1 MSGVESGFT
10 DSFRASFQGESLMS
24 SYLVGYLSTSS
35 LYVCAFFYFSRVCFQ
50 FRVHVSEVP
59 LNSSAKVGGTKSS
72 IEKRRTRKKKN
83 HPEDVFVLLE
93 VFFLSL
99 ESVRVSC
106 LLARVEKI

>member
-1 MSGVESGFT
+1 MCAPFST
-10 DSFRASFQGESLMS
+10 FRAFVSSFECTSLRFH
-24 SYLVGYLSTSS
+24 ST
-35 LYVCAFFYFSRVCFQ
+35 AA
-50 FRVHVSEVP
+50 
-59 LNSSAKVGGTKSS
+59 AKVGGMKTS
-72 IEKRRTRKKKN
+72 IKKRRTRKKKN